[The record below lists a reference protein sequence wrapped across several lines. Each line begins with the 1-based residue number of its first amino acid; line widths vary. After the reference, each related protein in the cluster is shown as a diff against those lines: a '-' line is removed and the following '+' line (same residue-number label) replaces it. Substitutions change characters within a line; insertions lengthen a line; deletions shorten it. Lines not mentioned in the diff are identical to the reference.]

1 MKKEIKVVIDGQVY
15 SLSSAENEEYIQSV
29 ALYLDKKIE
38 ELKKGTDMKKLNSRM
53 QTILLAL
60 NITDD
65 LFKER
70 NAIRYEKNKIEELQ
84 QENQRL
90 QEEIQK
96 NKQELDEYLKLLND
110 E

>member
-70 NAIRYEKNKIEELQ
+70 NAIRYEKNKIVELQ

-96 NKQELDEYLKLLND
+96 TKQELDEYLKLLND